1 MPTAEALPSKSAR
14 QFLNSPALT
23 SARTELIRATI
34 WGMRVE
40 LLTREYP
47 PHIYGGAGV
56 HVDELARVL
65 RGHIKVAVRCFD
77 GPRTQPVVTS
87 CDTPPALARHN
98 PSPARLAVDL
108 LLGR

>member
-1 MPTAEALPSKSAR
+1 MASGETLPSKSAR
-14 QFLNSPALT
+14 KFGNDRAHT
-23 SARTELIRATI
+23 SARPAAIRATI

-65 RGHIKVAVRCFD
+65 RGNIEVGVACLD
-77 GPRTQPVVTS
+77 GPRTEVGGMGYATRAERPES
-87 CDTPPALARHN
+87 N
-98 PSPARLAVDL
+98 PEAGSPR
-108 LLGR
+108 